1 MINLSKRLVLHALFF
16 FVWAREI
23 YNALYE
29 KDYYIFKGEVIM
41 MKNSTKIMCL
51 LAGGIIGLTLRNV
64 MGILPVMGIAFVIG
78 CGITILNERYNR
90 WF

>member
-1 MINLSKRLVLHALFF
+1 
-16 FVWAREI
+16 
-23 YNALYE
+23 
-29 KDYYIFKGEVIM
+29 M

-51 LAGGIIGLTLRNV
+51 LAGSIIGLTLRNV
-64 MGILPVMGIAFVIG
+64 MSILPILGIAFVVG